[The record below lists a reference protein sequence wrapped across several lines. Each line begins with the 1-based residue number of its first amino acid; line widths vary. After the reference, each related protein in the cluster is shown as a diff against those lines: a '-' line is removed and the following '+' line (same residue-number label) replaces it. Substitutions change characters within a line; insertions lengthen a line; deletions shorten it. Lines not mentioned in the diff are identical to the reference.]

1 MTRCLTCRHLDTRS
15 DPAVSRPVT
24 VSACALNPEWV
35 VIRHSDAHYCSFH
48 EPREKLKPNY
58 SPQTVK
64 GPPP

>member
-48 EPREKLKPNY
+48 EPR
-58 SPQTVK
+58 
-64 GPPP
+64 